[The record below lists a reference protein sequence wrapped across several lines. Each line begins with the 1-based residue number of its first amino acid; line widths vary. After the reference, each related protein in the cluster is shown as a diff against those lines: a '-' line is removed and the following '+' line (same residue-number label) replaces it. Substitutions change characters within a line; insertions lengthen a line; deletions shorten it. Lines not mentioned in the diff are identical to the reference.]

1 MNKRGAL
8 NLMYRSNDTQKQFK
22 LSISPTR
29 SEKRYTMPDTAAENR
44 WNHLISAI
52 ANRGDKEAFAELF
65 QHFSPQIKAYALS
78 KSGVAGSG
86 EIADEVV
93 QETMIKVWRR
103 ASLYNASKAN
113 LAAWVFSIARNT
125 RVDILRRHAKHQSG
139 ISTDDLWLTAEDTEP
154 FAALQQ
160 KRIEESIRG
169 SLSSV
174 SSEQSLMLQK
184 MYIEGKSQSEIAT
197 ECNIPM
203 GTVKS
208 RVRLAMARLK
218 LILKEQQQ

>member
-1 MNKRGAL
+1 MNPGNNAL
-8 NLMYRSNDTQKQFK
+8 KQSK
-22 LSISPTR
+22 LSALPT
-29 SEKRYTMPDTAAENR
+29 SQEKQKSMSDIAAESR
-44 WNHLISAI
+44 WNDLITAV
-52 ANRGDKEAFAELF
+52 ADRGDKQAFAELF
-65 QHFSPQIKAYALS
+65 QHFAPQLKAYALS

-86 EIADEVV
+86 EIAEEVV

-113 LAAWVFSIARNT
+113 LSAWIFSIARNT
-125 RVDILRRHAKHQSG
+125 RIDILRRHAKHQSN

-160 KRIEESIRG
+160 KRIEEAIRG
-169 SLSSV
+169 SLGSV

-184 MYIEGKSQSEIAT
+184 MYMEGKSQSEIAA
-197 ECNIPM
+197 ECDIPL

-218 LILKEQQQ
+218 LVLKEQHQ

>member
-1 MNKRGAL
+1 MTSGDHAVKQSKLHAFPNTKGTQ
-8 NLMYRSNDTQKQFK
+8 RSMADN
-22 LSISPTR
+22 
-29 SEKRYTMPDTAAENR
+29 AAESR
-44 WNHLISAI
+44 WNDLITAV
-52 ANRGDKEAFAELF
+52 ADHGDKKAFAELF
-65 QHFSPQIKAYALS
+65 QHFAPQLKAYALS

-113 LAAWVFSIARNT
+113 LSAWVFSIARNT
-125 RVDILRRHAKHQSG
+125 RIDILRRHAKHQSNV
-139 ISTDDLWLTAEDTEP
+139 STDDLWLTAEDAEP

-160 KRIEESIRG
+160 KRIEETIRE

-174 SSEQSLMLQK
+174 SSEQSLVLQK
-184 MYIEGKSQSEIAT
+184 MYMEGKSQSEIAA
-197 ECNIPM
+197 ECDIPL

-208 RVRLAMARLK
+208 RVRLAMAKLK
-218 LILKEQQQ
+218 LTLKEQQ

>member
-1 MNKRGAL
+1 MGASRYSSSKRTSDGG
-8 NLMYRSNDTQKQFK
+8 
-22 LSISPTR
+22 
-29 SEKRYTMPDTAAENR
+29 TAEPRR
-44 WNHLISAI
+44 WDAI
-52 ANRGDKEAFAELF
+52 VRQYE
-65 QHFSPQIKAYALS
+65 STVRTYALS
-78 KSGVAGSG
+78 LTRDPHQAADLTQEVLFRAHRAP
-86 EIADEVV
+86 EHPADEVV

-125 RVDILRRHAKHQSG
+125 RIDILRRHAKHQSG

-154 FAALQQ
+154 LAALQQ
-160 KRIEESIRG
+160 KRIEETIRG
-169 SLSSV
+169 SLGSV

-184 MYIEGKSQSEIAT
+184 MYIEGKSQSEIAA
-197 ECNIPM
+197 ECDIPL